1 MAVIINEF
9 EILTQAPSPSPNT
22 SAPPPPVPQQSELVP
37 LDIERI
43 LRWHRERLAR
53 VRAH

>member
-9 EILTQAPSPSPNT
+9 EILTQAPSPST
-22 SAPPPPVPQQSELVP
+22 DTAAPPAPTSQQPALEP

>member
-9 EILTQAPSPSPNT
+9 EILTQTPPQGADNAPQP
-22 SAPPPPVPQQSELVP
+22 APAPQQPQLEP
-37 LDIERI
+37 LDVERI
-43 LRWHRERLAR
+43 LRWHMERLAR